1 MKFQAAPIV
10 RATLTTA
17 AAITAIVAV
26 GCLAYAHQAFK
37 AAEEG
42 IPGPKAQRHAIIVDE
57 SEISFEPETGR
68 VLQRV
73 SSM

>member
-1 MKFQAAPIV
+1 MKLQTASIV

-17 AAITAIVAV
+17 AAATALVAV
-26 GCLAYAHQAFK
+26 GCLTYAHQAFK

-57 SEISFEPETGR
+57 SEISFEPQTGR
-68 VLQRV
+68 ALQRV
-73 SSM
+73 YSM